1 MWMLEKNK
9 KLASCLSRDEDP
21 SRILCPPSSSYS
33 FIDLPH
39 LRRWVVV
46 EVVEF
51 RLPTRGAQD
60 EEEEEVDFLR
70 RSFSRSS
77 CCRRSHDGNLKN
89 W

>member
-1 MWMLEKNK
+1 MWMLKKK

-51 RLPTRGAQD
+51 RLPTRGAQ
-60 EEEEEVDFLR
+60 EEVEEVDFLR

-77 CCRRSHDGNLKN
+77 CCRRSHDGN
-89 W
+89 

>member
-1 MWMLEKNK
+1 MLKKKK

-60 EEEEEVDFLR
+60 EEEEVDFLR

-77 CCRRSHDGNLKN
+77 CCRCSHDGNKT